1 MSNNPIEEL
10 RDLKVPVSEQEW
22 EAIVHD
28 KRYVK
33 KFGRKSGLSPKGRAA
48 LIIGAAAVL
57 ITVPILVSTLS
68 HKTTD
73 TVQDNRPVAQ
83 TIVVPQPET
92 ANETTPAISPVTTNP
107 VATPKSEE
115 TRQALP
121 SSSSAT
127 TNAAAPEQSTL
138 TAVTEA
144 RIPANNQPA
153 QTIKPAI
160 ATPTTPQPT
169 ETISNSPKNT
179 SSTTVS
185 SSKKNQTAIADNHP
199 KAANSTADENLTNM
213 EKSPEEPVVEAEE
226 FFIPTAFTPNGDG
239 LNDLFKVQANF
250 VPNTFEMSI
259 FNRKGELMF
268 LSQDMGIGWDGQFR
282 GQTLPSGVYVCII
295 KYTDSQGN
303 IQKKQGQVM
312 LLP

>member
-1 MSNNPIEEL
+1 MNNNPIEEL

-33 KFGRKSGLSPKGRAA
+33 KFGRKAGLSPKGRAA
-48 LIIGAAAVL
+48 LIAGAAAVL
-57 ITVPILVSTLS
+57 ITVPILISTLS
-68 HKTTD
+68 HKKTD

-83 TIVVPQPET
+83 TVVPQQET
-92 ANETTPAISPVTTNP
+92 ANETTPTVSPMTENP

-115 TRQALP
+115 THQALP
-121 SSSSAT
+121 SSSSVT
-127 TNAAAPEQSTL
+127 THSAAHEQSTM
-138 TAVTEA
+138 TAIAEA
-144 RIPANNQPA
+144 RVPANSQPVPTA
-153 QTIKPAI
+153 KPAT
-160 ATPTTPQPT
+160 ATPTMPQPT
-169 ETISNSPKNT
+169 ETISNNSKSP
-179 SSTTVS
+179 SSATIS
-185 SSKKNQTAIADNHP
+185 SNKKSQADIADNRP
-199 KAANSTADENLTNM
+199 KTANSIADDNQTKM
-213 EKSPEEPVVEAEE
+213 EKSPEEPIVEAEE